1 MIRYLVVLYLGLI
14 SVVLID
20 PNPLWAAP
28 LVLVLAG
35 FLWEKR
41 SLSIAGLVLF
51 SMVSI
56 GHIGTPSFS
65 DLPRL
70 LLLTISL
77 LLPIIVLLEISISPK
92 PFRLL
97 RISIVPVLVTAGMVV
112 GFFSILMILVRVQR
126 IGVYLS
132 SDGLLQVFITMALS
146 IFLTGP
152 VLLGRTGKKTGKTL
166 PGHDGKHSTIK
177 TNK

>member
-1 MIRYLVVLYLGLI
+1 MIRYLLVLYLGLI
-14 SVVLID
+14 SIVLID
-20 PNPLWAAP
+20 PNPLWATP
-28 LVLVLAG
+28 LLLVLVG

-41 SLSIAGLVLF
+41 SLSLVGMVSF
-51 SMVSI
+51 SMISV
-56 GHIGTPSFS
+56 GHVGTASFS

-70 LLLTISL
+70 LLLSISL
-77 LLPIIVLLEISISPK
+77 VLPMILLLEISLSPR

-97 RISIVPVLVTAGMVV
+97 RISLVPVLMTAGMIV
-112 GFFSILMILVRVQR
+112 GFFCILMVLIRVQR

-152 VLLGRTGKKTGKTL
+152 VLLGRSGKETDKTL
-166 PGHDGKHSTIK
+166 PGHDGQHSTIK